1 MKKVWKILAGALLLG
16 VLVLNTSAMQN
27 VYAEEA
33 SQDNLAQ
40 PEQAVVVTG
49 WKKID
54 GKKYY
59 YAKDGTKIKNQFK
72 TIDGKK
78 YYFDKNGAAV
88 TGKQKTIDGKVY
100 YFKSNGVCYTGW
112 KKINGKEWYFT
123 EKGSSM
129 GARASGWTKI
139 GSKKYYLYK
148 KGGKAVGWTKISG
161 KTYYFSEK
169 GVLKVGKTNK
179 VSAKATK
186 LNGLII
192 NKKGVC
198 TTDGKKATNVMITL
212 NKQIAKDLKAAK
224 LSSSMSDRK
233 KVDALFRYLCRKC
246 YYQHLAINPYATT
259 FSTSSALRML
269 QKGRGNC
276 YCYGAAFAYLVK
288 AATGYETRVSYGSCT
303 IRRGWGRGT
312 YSHGWTEVKIGG
324 KWKIF
329 DVELYDRG
337 SFSSR
342 YSTGKTYSAMRS
354 AGTSYHRSGYVNIT
368 L

>member
-1 MKKVWKILAGALLLG
+1 MKKAWKILAGAMLLG
-16 VLVLNTSAMQN
+16 VLLLHTSAMQN
-27 VYAEEA
+27 VYAAE
-33 SQDNLAQ
+33 STQT
-40 PEQAVVVTG
+40 EQQTDVTTVTG
-49 WKKID
+49 LQTVD
-54 GKKYY
+54 GKKYFY
-59 YAKDGTKIKNQFK
+59 DSNGEIVKNVFK
-72 TIDGKK
+72 TINGKK
-78 YYFDKNGAAV
+78 YYFGSDGAAV
-88 TGKQKTIDGKVY
+88 TGQKKTISGKVY
-100 YFKSNGVCYTGW
+100 YFNSAGACYTGW
-112 KKINGKEWYFT
+112 KTISGKIWYFT
-123 EKGSSM
+123 ESGSSM
-129 GARASGWTKI
+129 GARVTGWKTIGTKR
-139 GSKKYYLYK
+139 YYLYK
-148 KGGKAVGWTKISG
+148 TGGRAVGWTKISG

-224 LSSSMSDRK
+224 LTSSMSDKK
-233 KVDALFRYLCRKC
+233 KVNALFKYLCSKC
-246 YYQHLAINPYATT
+246 SYQHLAINPYATT

-342 YSTGKTYSAMRS
+342 YSTGKTYSAMSS